1 MPGDGLVHPGS
12 YSKPRFTG
20 RSLYH
25 STVGLSLL
33 RSRLVLASLFVMG
46 SLGIGENRS
55 QLTGT
60 VNDPSSAP
68 VVGVH
73 LTLSSLDRAIQT
85 KSGTD
90 GRFRFENL
98 PEGTYE
104 LELSAPGFAKR
115 ELPVELSKT
124 LPQSLTIVLQSLS
137 SMPDMSYCGPYP
149 SVTYG
154 RLQAGTPHLAGIV
167 RDYSDEKPISKAA
180 VSLWRPGEERPASAS
195 VSDRMGRFEFKDVPA
210 GHYDLRISRR
220 TYRPAEFKRLLVPRE
235 SGTSVDF
242 PVLKV
247 KSIVVCQ

>member
-1 MPGDGLVHPGS
+1 V
-12 YSKPRFTG
+12 
-20 RSLYH
+20 
-25 STVGLSLL
+25 
-33 RSRLVLASLFVMG
+33 ASLFIVG
-46 SLGIGENRS
+46 SLGAGENRS

-85 KSGTD
+85 KSGAD
-90 GRFRFENL
+90 GRFRFDNV
-98 PEGTYE
+98 PEGTYN
-104 LELSAPGFAKR
+104 LELLAPGFAKQ

-124 LPQSLTIVLQSLS
+124 LPRSLTIVLQSLS

-195 VSDRMGRFEFKDVPA
+195 VSDRMGRFEFKHVPA

-220 TYRPAEFKRLLVPRE
+220 TYRPAEFKRLLVPRD

-242 PVLKV
+242 PLLKV
-247 KSIVVCQ
+247 KSIIVCQ